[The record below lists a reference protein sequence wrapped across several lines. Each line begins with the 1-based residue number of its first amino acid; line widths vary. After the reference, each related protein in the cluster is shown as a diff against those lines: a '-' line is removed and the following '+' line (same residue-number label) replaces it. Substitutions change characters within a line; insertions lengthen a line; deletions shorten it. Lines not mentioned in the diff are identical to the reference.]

1 MGLER
6 NGRGDRFREIKIS
19 KILAGIGGAYLL
31 LCFLSPLAMPEGTVP
46 ELSGRA
52 NAFDYSTENSWG
64 NTNGGEHDEMG
75 HDQSEHGGLFAWSEL
90 NPVFAFTYAF
100 GDLNCHQKHE
110 RSWVINGNQM
120 PVCVRDIGIFFGF
133 VIGAALFGS
142 RGLNRWTIRDSFLS
156 VFPDDF
162 LESTYANDYRMR
174 NMAIIVG
181 LGIIPMAIDGFT
193 QLGTDYES
201 TNLVRLVT
209 GTLSGLV
216 IGWFASAALC
226 ARSSGFEGASSV
238 ILPGGTKLIQK

>member
-1 MGLER
+1 
-6 NGRGDRFREIKIS
+6 
-19 KILAGIGGAYLL
+19 
-31 LCFLSPLAMPEGTVP
+31 
-46 ELSGRA
+46 
-52 NAFDYSTENSWG
+52 
-64 NTNGGEHDEMG
+64 
-75 HDQSEHGGLFAWSEL
+75 
-90 NPVFAFTYAF
+90 
-100 GDLNCHQKHE
+100 
-110 RSWVINGNQM
+110 M

-174 NMAIIVG
+174 NMVIIVG